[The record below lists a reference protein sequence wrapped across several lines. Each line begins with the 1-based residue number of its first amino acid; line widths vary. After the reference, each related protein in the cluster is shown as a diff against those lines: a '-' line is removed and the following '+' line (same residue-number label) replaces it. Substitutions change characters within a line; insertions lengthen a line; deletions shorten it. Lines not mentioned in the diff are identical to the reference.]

1 MKNPH
6 GRAYGTMKHPTPM
19 GWKVEREN
27 KEHFADLAKKAGMSA
42 AAFFDLMVETL
53 EYDDR
58 GLPTWVP
65 QNDSKEGHLPI
76 DKL

>member
-53 EYDDR
+53 E
-58 GLPTWVP
+58 
-65 QNDSKEGHLPI
+65 
-76 DKL
+76 

>member
-1 MKNPH
+1 
-6 GRAYGTMKHPTPM
+6 
-19 GWKVEREN
+19 
-27 KEHFADLAKKAGMSA
+27 MSA

-65 QNDSKEGHLPI
+65 ENDSKEGHLPI
-76 DKL
+76 D